1 MERASGNNVVPIQS
15 KNQSTTCSLVS
26 YKTLVTDFHK
36 ADSSQN
42 IDAD

>member
-15 KNQSTTCSLVS
+15 KNQSTTLVS
-26 YKTLVTDFHK
+26 YKTLVTDFNK